1 MISFENDYSTGAHPR
16 ILETLAATN
25 LEPAPGY
32 GSDRFCESAA
42 ARIRAACDDET
53 ADVFFL
59 TGGTQTNAVVIS
71 ALLAGH
77 EGVIAA
83 DTGHIAVH
91 EAGAIEATGHKVLTV
106 PECDGKL
113 RAADVEA
120 YLETFYADA
129 SYTHMVFP
137 GMVFIAHPSELGTLY
152 SLAELEELSALCR
165 RYDIPLYLDGARL
178 AYGLAAPDTD
188 VSLADIARLTDAF
201 YIGGTKNGAMFGEA
215 LVITRPELA
224 DGFFRMK
231 KRMGAVMEKGWIQ
244 GVTFQTLF
252 TDDLYFNMARHANQ
266 MAKRLQEG
274 LKAKGW
280 PLWVESPTNQVFVIA
295 PNDKKPIL
303 DEVCDYEDWCP
314 YDETHTVVR
323 FVTCFHTAQADVDGL
338 LAALPDLN

>member
-16 ILETLAATN
+16 ILEALAATN

-120 YLETFYADA
+120 YLQAFYADA
-129 SYTHMVFP
+129 SFTHMVFP

-152 SLAELEELSALCR
+152 FLA
-165 RYDIPLYLDGARL
+165 
-178 AYGLAAPDTD
+178 
-188 VSLADIARLTDAF
+188 
-201 YIGGTKNGAMFGEA
+201 
-215 LVITRPELA
+215 
-224 DGFFRMK
+224 
-231 KRMGAVMEKGWIQ
+231 
-244 GVTFQTLF
+244 
-252 TDDLYFNMARHANQ
+252 
-266 MAKRLQEG
+266 
-274 LKAKGW
+274 
-280 PLWVESPTNQVFVIA
+280 
-295 PNDKKPIL
+295 
-303 DEVCDYEDWCP
+303 
-314 YDETHTVVR
+314 
-323 FVTCFHTAQADVDGL
+323 
-338 LAALPDLN
+338 